1 MYFDLIK
8 LCLCVALNIPIK
20 LCMFRHGNN
29 VYFELTIPSFYI
41 GHDMRNCFTCTRQTK
56 VAQGTPHQRMPPNRF
71 PETHFG
77 LFYIQHG
84 AIVPIVCF
92 CKCDR
97 KTHHPEKS
105 LIGEPL
111 VLLNGRENTED
122 KADKHRHEPSRKRT
136 TIMIN
141 IINQDSN
148 QYVKYMFATKARVDK
163 IDLLYFDFP
172 PG

>member
-56 VAQGTPHQRMPPNRF
+56 VAQGTPPQRMPPNRF

-77 LFYIQHG
+77 LFTGPRCLWGPVYG
-84 AIVPIVCF
+84 S
-92 CKCDR
+92 R
-97 KTHHPEKS
+97 S
-105 LIGEPL
+105 LYVRTA
-111 VLLNGRENTED
+111 VL
-122 KADKHRHEPSRKRT
+122 
-136 TIMIN
+136 
-141 IINQDSN
+141 
-148 QYVKYMFATKARVDK
+148 
-163 IDLLYFDFP
+163 
-172 PG
+172 

>member
-56 VAQGTPHQRMPPNRF
+56 VAQGTPPQRMPPNIF

-77 LFYIQHG
+77 FFYIQHG

-92 CKCDR
+92 
-97 KTHHPEKS
+97 
-105 LIGEPL
+105 
-111 VLLNGRENTED
+111 
-122 KADKHRHEPSRKRT
+122 
-136 TIMIN
+136 
-141 IINQDSN
+141 
-148 QYVKYMFATKARVDK
+148 
-163 IDLLYFDFP
+163 
-172 PG
+172 